1 MTNLEKYRQAF
12 IEAFEA
18 NENEVEN
25 YVFGETEGW
34 DSIGH
39 MSLIVALEDAF
50 GVEFEPEEIMTI
62 RSFENGKE
70 VLTNKGVTF

>member
-12 IEAFEA
+12 VEAFEA
-18 NENEVEN
+18 NEGEVEKFA
-25 YVFGETEGW
+25 FGETEGW

-39 MSLIVALEDAF
+39 MSLIVALEEAF
-50 GVEFEPEEIMTI
+50 GIEFEPEEIMTI

-70 VLTNKGVTF
+70 VLGQKGIIF